1 MRLSKLFLLCG
12 AIASFSVVVSAAV
25 VSSADAQSTPKGDTA
40 SRADSMKLPEMGGMK
55 TPAKATQPV
64 KPSAP
69 MAMPARVNA
78 QAPDMTMVPNP
89 LGITM
94 ERLGS
99 GTTWIPDA
107 VSLPSRRFMAGSWN
121 LMAHG
126 FVFAQYDHQ
135 SGSRGDEQFGSLNW
149 AMVMASHSL
158 AGGRFQVRTM
168 LSLDPASVTARGYP
182 LLLQSGESYRGERLH
197 DRQHP
202 HDFWMELAAM
212 YERPINDRFGV
223 SLYAAPSGEPA
234 LGPVA
239 FMHRPSAMDNLA
251 APLAH
256 HWQDATHVS
265 FGVVTVGLFTHDWKI
280 EASAFNGREP
290 DEHRWNFDPIRLDSY
305 SARATFNPTVDWS
318 FTAGYGFVKS
328 PEAMNPEESIHR
340 VTASALHGKP
350 IGVDGQWASAI
361 IWGANSSS
369 ATTRTTHS
377 VTAETE
383 AILDSRN
390 TVLGRAE
397 FVQKTAEDLSLGTR
411 FSLADEFNVGALSVG
426 YIRELLRVSSATFG
440 LGALATLNFVP
451 SELQNEYGSRHPTGL
466 MVFARLRPARQQ
478 TMAMKPMKGM
488 E

>member
-1 MRLSKLFLLCG
+1 
-12 AIASFSVVVSAAV
+12 
-25 VSSADAQSTPKGDTA
+25 
-40 SRADSMKLPEMGGMK
+40 
-55 TPAKATQPV
+55 
-64 KPSAP
+64 
-69 MAMPARVNA
+69 
-78 QAPDMTMVPNP
+78 
-89 LGITM
+89 
-94 ERLGS
+94 
-99 GTTWIPDA
+99 
-107 VSLPSRRFMAGSWN
+107 
-121 LMAHG
+121 
-126 FVFAQYDHQ
+126 
-135 SGSRGDEQFGSLNW
+135 
-149 AMVMASHSL
+149 
-158 AGGRFQVRTM
+158 
-168 LSLDPASVTARGYP
+168 
-182 LLLQSGESYRGERLH
+182 
-197 DRQHP
+197 
-202 HDFWMELAAM
+202 
-212 YERPINDRFGV
+212 
-223 SLYAAPSGEPA
+223 
-234 LGPVA
+234 
-239 FMHRPSAMDNLA
+239 
-251 APLAH
+251 
-256 HWQDATHVS
+256 
-265 FGVVTVGLFTHDWKI
+265 
-280 EASAFNGREP
+280 
-290 DEHRWNFDPIRLDSY
+290 
-305 SARATFNPTVDWS
+305 VDWS

-451 SELQNEYGSRHPTGL
+451 SELENEYGSRHPTGL

-488 E
+488 K